1 MQLTCD
7 NLSFQYPDNDTNV
20 FDRLSFT
27 IQGPG
32 FHAVFGPSGAGKT
45 SLARIISSGITRYS
59 GSLHLK
65 GIKTILYSY
74 NMERLPGWSSIDSL
88 LQQVTPSGR
97 ESLLKELITVFGLD
111 NLMHSRFTRLSLGQ
125 QNRVNLIR
133 YLVQDFDLLILDESL
148 ANVDEKLRHTI
159 LLHIKERFPDR
170 MFLSISHNLME
181 IATFCREI
189 AILGSRKA
197 KNRKCLVQGMDLRR
211 DAAQGIFPDRKILD
225 EVMLEIMNA
234 C

>member
-1 MQLTCD
+1 M
-7 NLSFQYPDNDTNV
+7 
-20 FDRLSFT
+20 
-27 IQGPG
+27 QGPG
-32 FHAVFGPSGAGKT
+32 FHAVFGPSGVGKT
-45 SLARIISSGITRYS
+45 SLARIIAAGITGYE
-59 GSLHLK
+59 GQLHLK

-74 NMERLPGWSSIDSL
+74 NMERLPGWSNIGSL

-97 ESLLKELITVFGLD
+97 ESLLKELITVFALD
-111 NLMHSRFTRLSLGQ
+111 SLMHSRFARLSMGQ

-148 ANVDEKLRHTI
+148 ANVDEKLRHII

-170 MFLSISHNLME
+170 MFLTISHNLME
-181 IATFCREI
+181 IATFCKEIVVLGPRKEEGRE
-189 AILGSRKA
+189 
-197 KNRKCLVQGMDLRR
+197 CLLQGMDVHRER
-211 DAAQGIFPDRKILD
+211 DAAQDMLPDRKRLD